1 MMPPRANRRSFF
13 GALRKTEAFSSVPAE
28 ALLKV
33 NPRETPS
40 TPVNLCAHAAPKRP
54 CLESSQDLVRSH
66 RHTASQVLFAGI
78 ASRTKVTTMSDDKM
92 YQFKVPENTKPGEE
106 LKMKFPGRDEKI
118 IIQLPE
124 GATPGEVI
132 QFTVPADGSK
142 IVGKGIGAAV
152 GEAVA
157 KGETES
163 THAVKKIQANIR
175 GKSARKIA
183 LSRLNTQG
191 VLVPE
196 KQDKMP
202 GATVMGKSDSGSSM
216 MLVIAAV
223 VAAAAYYIFQQG
235 LLDDLISPPPPP
247 PPVAQK
253 KFLGM
258 F

>member
-1 MMPPRANRRSFF
+1 MRARRAKTPPVS
-13 GALRKTEAFSSVPAE
+13 
-28 ALLKV
+28 
-33 NPRETPS
+33 NPR
-40 TPVNLCAHAAPKRP
+40 KI
-54 CLESSQDLVRSH
+54 SSDRSH

-78 ASRTKVTTMSDDKM
+78 AIRTKVTTMSDDKM

-106 LKMKFPGRDEKI
+106 LKMKFPGRDEKL

-124 GATPGEVI
+124 GATPGMVI

-142 IVGKGIGAAV
+142 IVGEGIGAAV

-163 THAVKKIQANIR
+163 THSVKKIQAHIR

-191 VLVPE
+191 LLVPE
-196 KQDKMP
+196 QKQKQVKMS

-216 MLVIAAV
+216 MLLIAAV
-223 VAAAAYYIFQQG
+223 VAAAAYFIFQQG

-253 KFLGM
+253 KFMGM